1 MQRLIEALPDSVD
14 DWDNAKKTALDGLRD
29 GRKHPIDWKNGREP
43 VIQATVRTMPTPCRH
58 PRPRQMILKCQRRRE
73 NASARRS
80 KDASMTNA
88 GQFPRDLL
96 AVWPDG
102 TRVLVALPVR
112 GVEQGPD
119 ESVPAKSSRRFGGLK
134 LG

>member
-1 MQRLIEALPDSVD
+1 
-14 DWDNAKKTALDGLRD
+14 
-29 GRKHPIDWKNGREP
+29 
-43 VIQATVRTMPTPCRH
+43 
-58 PRPRQMILKCQRRRE
+58 
-73 NASARRS
+73 
-80 KDASMTNA
+80 MTNA